1 MVEAAM
7 RQRRGRPQ
15 LIVDIAVPRDVEASV
30 RSVPGVFLYDLD
42 DLRSVSEANARE
54 RHREAGAAERVV
66 ATAVTEYA
74 AEHDASA
81 PLVAQLRRR
90 AEEIRREELGRARAR
105 LGTLTAEQ
113 EAALEAATRAIVN
126 KLLHVPTSQ
135 LRCLGRGASRQ
146 ELLFAGSLL
155 GIG

>member
-1 MVEAAM
+1 
-7 RQRRGRPQ
+7 
-15 LIVDIAVPRDVEASV
+15 
-30 RSVPGVFLYDLD
+30 VFLYDLD
-42 DLRSVSEANARE
+42 DLRTVSEANARE
-54 RHREAGAAERVV
+54 RQREAEAAEAVV
-66 ATAVTEYA
+66 AAAVTEYSVA
-74 AEHDASA
+74 HDAAA

-126 KLLHVPTSQ
+126 KVLHVPTSQ

-146 ELLFAGSLL
+146 ELRLAGYLL
-155 GIG
+155 GVG